1 MGPRTDFA
9 VAFLLE
15 TVAIVGAVAALA
27 YLHHLG
33 WL

>member
-15 TVAIVGAVAALA
+15 TAAVVGAVAAFA
-27 YLHHLG
+27 YMHRLG